1 MASER
6 RAHIIGLL
14 GGFVAGLANASFY
27 LARNLDDTPLWDW
40 IVRGG
45 IQGRSPLAQHTRHHS
60 GYRASESRWR
70 DRIDAGIT
78 LSGLPLLGQFE

>member
-1 MASER
+1 MTSER

-60 GYRASESRWR
+60 GYRSGESPRR
-70 DRIDAGIT
+70 DRIDARIA
-78 LSGLPLLGQFE
+78 LSRLPLLAQFE